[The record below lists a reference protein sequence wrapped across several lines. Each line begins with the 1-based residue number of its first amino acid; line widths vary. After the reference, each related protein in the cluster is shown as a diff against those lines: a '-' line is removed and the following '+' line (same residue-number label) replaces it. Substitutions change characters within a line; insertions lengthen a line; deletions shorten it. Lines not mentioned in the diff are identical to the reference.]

1 MFPKG
6 GHNPLEPA
14 AFGLPII
21 TGPHIFKNAG
31 EFAGL
36 RDSGVVFDIAG
47 DGADPVKAGQALANV
62 AIAIMKD
69 KAQYRHIASAAKR
82 YAATAR
88 KRSDNAAKMV
98 AAIAPA
104 PQTVS
109 E

>member
-1 MFPKG
+1 MSQKADITHLSPV
-6 GHNPLEPA
+6 

-21 TGPHIFKNAG
+21 TGPHIFKNAR

-69 KAQYRHIASAAKR
+69 KAQYRHIASAAKIC
-82 YAATAR
+82 R
-88 KRSDNAAKMV
+88 KCL
-98 AAIAPA
+98 
-104 PQTVS
+104 QTQ
-109 E
+109 